1 MAARVVAPTRSGVET
16 RERLR
21 KLIRSIERDEPRR
34 RSAASSVAPRPAAS
48 ALPPGWERRQVDAGS
63 YSFRVVCYPLGEPVG
78 EQPLDELRYAT
89 GAALDVMA
97 PDAGVAGVRLDELL
111 FLDIE
116 TTGLGGAGAIAFMVA
131 TGRVEGSALLVRQYL
146 AQSPAEEAALLD
158 ALIADAGLAPG
169 TAGGGPVLVTYNG
182 RAFDAPVLDGR
193 ATMHRR
199 RAGFDALRHIDMLMP
214 ARRIY
219 RGWLPS
225 CRLADVEA
233 RVLRLTRPA
242 GEVEGAE
249 TPAWYFRYLRSGDPR
264 FVEPLAAHNALDV
277 ASLAALTARVAA
289 LVTGARVPEGA
300 EALGLARLL
309 IPGSPGRAR
318 TQLRSAIA
326 TLPAGAMRDEALMQL
341 ASLHKG
347 AGRSDLAAPL
357 WDGVAS
363 RRQRGALRAFEELA
377 KYYEHRLRDFQ
388 RAADVV
394 VHALALVERVLAP
407 RDPAQALRRERALR
421 HRLARL
427 HSRAARAQDAGA
439 EIASD

>member
-1 MAARVVAPTRSGVET
+1 MAARAVAATPSNVET

-21 KLIRSIERDEPRR
+21 KLIRSIERREPRPR
-34 RSAASSVAPRPAAS
+34 NAASSVALRPAAP
-48 ALPPGWERRQVDAGS
+48 ALPAGWERRPVDAGMC
-63 YSFRVVCYPLGEPVG
+63 SFRVVRYPLGEAVG
-78 EQPLDELRYAT
+78 EQPLDELHHAT
-89 GAALDVMA
+89 GAALDVIA
-97 PDAGVAGVRLDELL
+97 PDADVASARLDDLL

-158 ALIADAGLAPG
+158 ALIVDAGLAPG
-169 TAGGGPVLVTYNG
+169 TAREAPVLVTYNG

-214 ARRIY
+214 ARRLY

-233 RVLRLTRPA
+233 EVLGLARPA

-249 TPAWYFRYLRSGDPR
+249 IPAWYFRYLRSGDPR
-264 FVEPLAAHNALDV
+264 FVDGVAAHNALDV

-289 LVTGARVPEGA
+289 LVAGARAPEGA
-300 EALGLARLL
+300 EALGLARLVT
-309 IPGSPGRAR
+309 PGSPRRGRTLLERAV
-318 TQLRSAIA
+318 A

-363 RRQRGALRAFEELA
+363 RRERGSLRAFEELA
-377 KYYEHRLRDFQ
+377 KYYEHRLRDFE

-394 VHALALVERVLAP
+394 GRALALVERVLAP
-407 RDPAQALRRERALR
+407 RDPVQALRRERALR
-421 HRLARL
+421 HRLTRL
-427 HSRAARAQDAGA
+427 HSRAARAQDART